1 MKRGIVPALLR
12 RGGLLLLAALFGL
25 GQAGV
30 AAAQGGDQIQHY
42 IDVFSGKPR
51 IQQRQACESLQWAGL
66 SDPRVFDLVEKNLL
80 ASYKQ
85 INDRQDSDYV
95 AWLSRALA
103 FSGQEK
109 YRATLTEVAE
119 NGGHRNV
126 RGHAGKAL
134 KELDEYK
141 RWSPV
146 LASRAGY
153 VAGKSDE
160 VNRLGA
166 MLRSGEKGLQQAAA
180 SRIHFGQLYDGW
192 LLGTL
197 DQAVKPTLSTD
208 WKEKEDINAVA
219 WMLRALAGPGKPEYR
234 ATLEQAANGAANSK
248 VRKYAAGYLKKYY

>member
-1 MKRGIVPALLR
+1 MKRGIIPALLR
-12 RGGLLLLAALFGL
+12 RGLLLLMVAGL

-30 AAAQGGDQIQHY
+30 AAAQGQGATPNYLDI
-42 IDVFSGKPR
+42 FSGKPR
-51 IQQRQACESLQWAGL
+51 IQQQQACESLQWAGV
-66 SDPRVFDLVEKNLL
+66 SDPRVYDLIEKNLL

-85 INDRQDSDYV
+85 INDRYDTNYV
-95 AWLSRALA
+95 AWLSRGLA

-109 YRATLTEVAE
+109 YRATLQEVAA
-119 NGGHRNV
+119 NGGHRGV
-126 RGHAGKAL
+126 RNHAAKAL
-134 KELDEYK
+134 DELDNYK
-141 RWSPV
+141 RWNPI
-146 LASRAGY
+146 LGNRAGY

-166 MLRSGEKGLQQAAA
+166 MLRSNEKGLQRAAA

-197 DQAVKPTLSTD
+197 EQTVKPTLGTD
-208 WKEKEDINAVA
+208 WQEKEDIDAVA

-234 ATLEQAANGAANSK
+234 ATLEQAANGAASDK

>member
-1 MKRGIVPALLR
+1 MKHGIVSTLLR
-12 RGGLLLLAALFGL
+12 RSGLVLLLAIAGL
-25 GQAGV
+25 GQIGV
-30 AAAQGGDQIQHY
+30 AAAQGGDQTQHY

-66 SDPRVFDLVEKNLL
+66 SDQRVYDLIERNLL
-80 ASYKQ
+80 ASYKT

-95 AWLSRALA
+95 AWLSRALS

-109 YRATLTEVAE
+109 YRATLQEVAE

-126 RGHAGKAL
+126 RGHAEKAL
-134 KELDEYK
+134 KELDNYK
-141 RWSPV
+141 RWNPI
-146 LASRAGY
+146 LGSRAGY

-180 SRIHFGQLYDGW
+180 SRIHFAQLYDSW

-197 DQAVKPTLSTD
+197 EQAVKPTLATD
-208 WKEKEDINAVA
+208 WEEKEDINAVA
-219 WMLRALAGPGKPEYR
+219 YMLRALAGPGKPEYR
-234 ATLEQAANGAANSK
+234 ATLEQAANSAGSSK